1 MFCKKCRT
9 NNPPVAK
16 FCENCGMKLHSDRYT
31 RKEPTTVKQNDVP
44 ASLVIAVVVV
54 ILFVAAIF
62 TVLSLI

>member
-16 FCENCGMKLHSDRYT
+16 FCENCGVKLHNA
-31 RKEPTTVKQNDVP
+31 RKETTTVKQNDVP
-44 ASLVIAVVVV
+44 LSLVIAVVVV